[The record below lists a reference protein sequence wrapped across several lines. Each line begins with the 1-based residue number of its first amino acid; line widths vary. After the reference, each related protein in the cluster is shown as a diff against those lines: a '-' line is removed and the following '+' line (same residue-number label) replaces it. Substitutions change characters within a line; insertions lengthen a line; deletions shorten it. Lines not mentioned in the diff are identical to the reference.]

1 MTASSNAPRDIRSK
15 HMHNMSMSNSPQS
28 QGRDHKQR
36 GKPLLSWLV
45 VVVGLAC
52 IVSAVLLYRSA
63 TPGRALVS
71 MAMYVGLVLGGIILC
86 GVGFFSSRRTA
97 PDGSRDYRHAYPLF
111 TLVALGIIAFTAGRQ
126 LFVPPTYG
134 QYGHYRGAAPGEA
147 RRRTPRHV
155 GQIQCNECHEDI
167 AKLHDKDA
175 HARVACEACHGPGFK
190 HKKNPETKPVV
201 DRSQAACLV
210 CHQQL
215 LARPASFP
223 QIQVAKH
230 YALVGVKDA
239 KLACVKCHSPH
250 EPLFMDRDLRKARL
264 HPLVHRCRDCHA
276 GRTNDRIP
284 RPKNHP
290 PIFDCAYCHKKR
302 VADFAKRKH
311 HKLRCSTC
319 HVFLKETQFAGRI
332 VRDSDPRFCLL
343 CHRKAKF
350 RSANA
355 APGIDPKKHL
365 EDPKTACIE
374 CHSDAIH
381 GDIPKSTPVT
391 KPPPAAAMTRKE
403 MQP

>member
-1 MTASSNAPRDIRSK
+1 
-15 HMHNMSMSNSPQS
+15 MSNVPQS
-28 QGRDHKQR
+28 EGPGQGPRR
-36 GKPLLSWLV
+36 NPLLSWLV
-45 VVVGLAC
+45 AAVGLAC
-52 IVSAVLLYRSA
+52 IVTAVLLSRSA
-63 TPGRALVS
+63 SPGRALVS
-71 MAMYVGLVLGGIILC
+71 AAMYAGLIIGGIILC
-86 GVGFFSSRRTA
+86 GVGIFSSRPVA
-97 PDGSRDYRHAYPLF
+97 PNAKRDYGHTYPLF
-111 TLVALGIIAFTAGRQ
+111 GLVALGIIAFATGRQ
-126 LFVPPTYG
+126 LLVPPTYG
-134 QYGHYRGAAPGEA
+134 QYGHYRGAAPREA
-147 RRRTPRHV
+147 RSRTPKHL
-155 GQIQCNECHEDI
+155 GQTQCNECHGDI

-175 HARVACEACHGPGFK
+175 HARVACEACHGPGHK
-190 HKKNPETKPVV
+190 HKQNQEIKPVV
-201 DRSQAACLV
+201 NRSQAACLV

-230 YALVGVKDA
+230 YSLVGVKDA

-276 GRTNDRIP
+276 GRTNDRLP

-290 PIFDCAYCHKKR
+290 AIFDCAYCHKKR

-319 HVFLKETQFAGRI
+319 HVFFKETQFAGRI
-332 VRDSDPRFCLL
+332 VRDSDPRFSLL

-381 GDIPKSTPVT
+381 GDIPKTTPAS
-391 KPPPAAAMTRKE
+391 KPPPAPAMTPPASKPPPAPAMTGKE